1 MNPLIQDAPS
11 LIRSSQQILL
21 VRVTDAKKVET
32 SPGASAVDR
41 VISDVTLQ
49 VERVVKGTVSASPPF
64 EVTLP
69 IEQHVRTVSRVFA
82 VPGVWSPFELSP
94 GARYVVFSSSPSEDP
109 VTVLDQQNTLGVRKA
124 DEAEFDVTVAAA
136 AEAEHLTVDAL
147 ISRVMP
153 RAASV
158 GVLLAEYIASYQ
170 SSVLFDDFDSFS
182 AMLELLEAPEL
193 GLQPRS
199 VLFESL
205 QVNLAD
211 SETAPDRYV
220 EAMARTAFRIMVLET
235 AAGMRENMVEQ
246 DLPLLLGLSERPTR
260 VSARDVFRG
269 TGDLRAE
276 VGRTLD
282 SYPDP
287 GAVAPLKRWMD

>member
-211 SETAPDRYV
+211 RTGTSKPWRALHSESWCSRQPPACV
-220 EAMARTAFRIMVLET
+220 KIWWNRICRCCS
-235 AAGMRENMVEQ
+235 GCRNGRRGS
-246 DLPLLLGLSERPTR
+246 P
-260 VSARDVFRG
+260 RG
-269 TGDLRAE
+269 TCSAGPATSGPRSGGRWTAI
-276 VGRTLD
+276 RTLAQ
-282 SYPDP
+282 SH
-287 GAVAPLKRWMD
+287 R